1 MSFRGEKYDGD
12 FFGGSV
18 DSSERRDSFDNE
30 SKTGRNASAKRT
42 IKQNE
47 LLDSEENP
55 FTESGDKDRYLI
67 TYSDLITLLLGLFI
81 ILYAVS
87 NIDNGKYKNVVA
99 AMGSYFGN
107 ESIVPKMS
115 ESKVLTSPKE
125 KISEELNKL
134 IVENNYSNSI
144 QLEETE
150 RGVTIHI
157 LDDILFPPGKADI
170 NESSKLVLKKI
181 AKVLS
186 TIPNDIRI
194 EGHTDN
200 MPIYTERYPS
210 NWHLSVDRALTTAY
224 YLIKQENISPDK
236 VSIVGFSEYRPIASN
251 STPESRAKNRRV
263 DLVILK

>member
-12 FFGGSV
+12 FFGGSANT
-18 DSSERRDSFDNE
+18 SERRDSFDNE
-30 SKTGRNASAKRT
+30 GKTSRNASAKRT

-47 LLDSEENP
+47 FLDSEENP
-55 FTESGDKDRYLI
+55 YAESGDKDRYLI

-87 NIDNGKYKNVVA
+87 NIDSSKYKNVVA
-99 AMGSYFGN
+99 AMGTYFGTN
-107 ESIVPKMS
+107 VVIPKMS
-115 ESKVLTSPKE
+115 DSQILAKPKE
-125 KISEELNKL
+125 KLSEELSKL
-134 IVENNYSNSI
+134 IIDNNYSNSI

-150 RGVTIHI
+150 RGIIVHI
-157 LDDILFPPGKADI
+157 LDDILFPPGNADI
-170 NESSKLVLKKI
+170 NESSKLVLNKL

-200 MPIYTERYPS
+200 VPIFTERYPS
-210 NWHLSVDRALTTAY
+210 NWHLSVDRALSTAY

-236 VSIVGFSEYRPIASN
+236 VSIVGYSEYRPIASN
-251 STPESRAKNRRV
+251 DTPESRAKNRRV